1 MSLTSKQKEGRS
13 YPTEEIPKNIDD
25 STEDWDF
32 KEPCGESPAMLP
44 ASVFYEVEKTKLRP
58 SGAVDPEDFKES
70 GKSTAWMITSKIE
83 ISLRHLSYLQAEI
96 ESKELITSRFPAKEE
111 G

>member
-1 MSLTSKQKEGRS
+1 MTSKQKEGRS

-44 ASVFYEVEKTKLRP
+44 ASMFDEVKRTKLRP
-58 SGAVDPEDFKES
+58 SVTINPEDFEECRQRAT
-70 GKSTAWMITSKIE
+70 GMITSEIE
-83 ISLRHLSYLQAEI
+83 ITVGHSSYLQAEI